1 VIARCPQDKAQN
13 PMTDHLQNAI
23 AAGRYV
29 MIAGPTAAGKSALAM
44 TLAARIDG
52 VIINA
57 DSMQLYR
64 DLRIL
69 TARPDEQ
76 DEAQIPH
83 RLYGVLDAAERASV
97 ARWLDLVAV
106 EATAARKADRMPIII
121 GGTGMYL
128 QAAWDGIAAIPAV
141 PDDIHTACI
150 TELAQTGGS
159 AFRAALGRHDP
170 VTADRLFDGDS
181 QRLVRAMGVVRAT
194 GRPISAW
201 QQDPHQGAVDGTA
214 LKIAVV
220 PPREQVYQAINA
232 RFAGM
237 MESGAI
243 AEVEAL
249 AARKL
254 DPGLPVMKAIGVR
267 EIIAMQQG
275 KLDRAD
281 AIERASRDSRHYAKR
296 QLTWLR
302 NNYNADYSIDSQLS
316 ERNIEE
322 IFSYLSLST

>member
-1 VIARCPQDKAQN
+1 
-13 PMTDHLQNAI
+13 
-23 AAGRYV
+23 
-29 MIAGPTAAGKSALAM
+29 
-44 TLAARIDG
+44 
-52 VIINA
+52 
-57 DSMQLYR
+57 
-64 DLRIL
+64 
-69 TARPDEQ
+69 
-76 DEAQIPH
+76 
-83 RLYGVLDAAERASV
+83 VLDAAERASV

-106 EATAARKADRMPIII
+106 EATAARKAGRMPIII